1 MAYQLLTVLIQ
12 MFFFFQAEDGIRDT
26 SVTGVQ
32 TCALPITLRA
42 LVGSSNTTRA
52 RLFPL
57 EGNDCAA
64 MMFTLRSASARQI
77 LPSVPGLSSIVR
89 VNSLTTG
96 ILRTSLSSS
105 GAGRDASSRLDR
117 GRTTWYSPALP
128 SCKNGLCG

>member
-1 MAYQLLTVLIQ
+1 
-12 MFFFFQAEDGIRDT
+12 
-26 SVTGVQ
+26 
-32 TCALPITLRA
+32 
-42 LVGSSNTTRA
+42 
-52 RLFPL
+52 
-57 EGNDCAA
+57 

-128 SCKNGLCG
+128 SCKNGLCGLTVDHQPVVHLLYAPLAASRAHAITQGKYER